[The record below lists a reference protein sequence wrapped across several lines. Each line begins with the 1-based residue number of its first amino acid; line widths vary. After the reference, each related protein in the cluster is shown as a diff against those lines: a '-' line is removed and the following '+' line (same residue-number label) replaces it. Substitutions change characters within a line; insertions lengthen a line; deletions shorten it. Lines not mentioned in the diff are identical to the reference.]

1 MEAIGQLIAGVS
13 HNFNNALAVVMGNI
27 ELLQMQDADNMNLAD
42 AGAAAAQAAD
52 MVKQLMLF
60 SRQSRQE
67 RTTFELRTFIGD
79 ITKMCRGIFDRR
91 IAIEFERGGEPIL
104 LRGNIGQLR
113 QVVLNLLINA
123 RDILEETPG
132 AGNSSRIEVALSTLY
147 YDNQG
152 EVGHPDAELGC
163 YVRVDVCDNGRG
175 IDPLV
180 LQRIFEPFFTTKEVG
195 KGTGL
200 GLASAYAII
209 KEHRGWIECE
219 SEVGKGSRFAVYL
232 PVIEQEKAVASGQ
245 HLIVE
250 AAEKGDDYPAGDGE
264 TILVIEDDELVQ
276 NTLITMLAEFDYSV
290 LIAGDGEEGL
300 EIFATR
306 RQDIDLVL
314 LDLSMPKMSGWEVLE
329 KLLAL
334 KPELKVIIATGYGS
348 EEVDLQGARMLF
360 EKPFQVGKLV
370 RALRQL
376 LDE

>member
-1 MEAIGQLIAGVS
+1 MFGWMYATMDGHGS
-13 HNFNNALAVVMGNI
+13 SST
-27 ELLQMQDADNMNLAD
+27 
-42 AGAAAAQAAD
+42 AAH
-52 MVKQLMLF
+52 F
-60 SRQSRQE
+60 
-67 RTTFELRTFIGD
+67 RT
-79 ITKMCRGIFDRR
+79 
-91 IAIEFERGGEPIL
+91 
-104 LRGNIGQLR
+104 
-113 QVVLNLLINA
+113 
-123 RDILEETPG
+123 
-132 AGNSSRIEVALSTLY
+132 
-147 YDNQG
+147 
-152 EVGHPDAELGC
+152 
-163 YVRVDVCDNGRG
+163 
-175 IDPLV
+175 
-180 LQRIFEPFFTTKEVG
+180 FFTTKEVG

-200 GLASAYAII
+200 CLASAYAM

-219 SEVGKGSRFAVYL
+219 SEVGKGARFAVYL
-232 PVIEQEKAVASGQ
+232 PAIEQEKAAVSGQ

-306 RQDIDLVL
+306 REDFDLVL

-334 KPELKVIIATGYGS
+334 NPELKVIIATGYGS
-348 EEVDLQGARMLF
+348 EEVDLQGAKMLL
-360 EKPFQVGKLV
+360 ENPFQVSKLV